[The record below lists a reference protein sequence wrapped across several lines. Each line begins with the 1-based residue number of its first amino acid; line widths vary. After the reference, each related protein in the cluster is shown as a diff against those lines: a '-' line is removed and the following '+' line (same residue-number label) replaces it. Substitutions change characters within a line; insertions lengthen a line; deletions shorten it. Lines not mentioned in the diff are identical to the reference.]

1 MNSFGQ
7 AFRFTSFGESHGKA
21 IGGIVEGVRAG
32 SAIDLSSI
40 RHELLRRAGK
50 DTDSIGVSPRAIHE
64 QDEVEWLSGVMETSE
79 GLIALGTPI
88 AFLIR
93 NRDAH
98 SDDYEWMKH
107 NFRPGHAD
115 LTYQLKYGIRD
126 HRGGG
131 RASAR
136 ETAARVVAGS
146 LARQELLN
154 RGITIE
160 ARLTQIGSETDSSRF
175 NAVLKEVQQA
185 GDTIG
190 GVVECRIH
198 GLPAGVGEPIFDKLQ
213 ARLAFAMMSING
225 CKGFSYG
232 IGFDGVHQLGSQL
245 YLNQDR
251 TPFSAEDYNHSE
263 GIYGGI
269 SDGADI
275 VFHCAFKPAAT
286 LRRTY
291 GGRHDCCIA
300 VRAVPV
306 VEAMTALC
314 LLDLLKIAED

>member
-146 LARQELLN
+146 LARQELLLDHGN
-154 RGITIE
+154 G
-160 ARLTQIGSETDSSRF
+160 LTTLYAHLASWQVNVGDT
-175 NAVLKEVQQA
+175 LQA

-190 GVVECRIH
+190 GVVECHIH

-213 ARLAFAMMSING
+213 ARLAFAIMSING

-245 YLNQDR
+245 YLNQDG